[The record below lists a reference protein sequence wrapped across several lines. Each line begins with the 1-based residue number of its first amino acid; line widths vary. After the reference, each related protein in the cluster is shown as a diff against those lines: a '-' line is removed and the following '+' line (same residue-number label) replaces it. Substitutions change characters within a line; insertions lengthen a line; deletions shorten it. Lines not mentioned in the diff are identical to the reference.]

1 MRTTKTK
8 VTFCHWF
15 ILNRSVGE
23 LPAGDYNIEIDEE
36 EILTSGRTGHRRTAV
51 YFFVEK
57 DTSTRML
64 SVEPADFESALSRE
78 EEKRAGLLP
87 AERGRTTPTDRASEV
102 ARVSFV
108 SRLPN
113 AA

>member
-8 VTFCHWF
+8 VTFCHSF

-36 EILTSGRTGHRRTAV
+36 EILTSGRTGHRRTV
-51 YFFVEK
+51 FEEK

-87 AERGRTTPTDRASEV
+87 AERGRTTPTDPASEV

>member
-8 VTFCHWF
+8 VTFCHSF

-36 EILTSGRTGHRRTAV
+36 EILTSGRTGYRRTAV

-87 AERGRTTPTDRASEV
+87 AESGRTTPTDRASQ
-102 ARVSFV
+102 
-108 SRLPN
+108 
-113 AA
+113 